1 MFLLGNVWL
10 VLLKTGFMF
19 LRKKKKE
26 PNLFLFFHVLV
37 FSEIINTNMP
47 EENNI
52 NVICNKFS
60 DLVFGIKPDAVN
72 HRGRL

>member
-1 MFLLGNVWL
+1 MFLLGNVCL

-19 LRKKKKE
+19 VRKKKKE

-37 FSEIINTNMP
+37 FS
-47 EENNI
+47 
-52 NVICNKFS
+52 

-72 HRGRL
+72 QCGRL